1 MAIQKVEYYLNG
13 QVHQIP
19 LDSGRT
25 YRKKIN
31 APPGKHRGAKKII
44 NMRLS

>member
-31 APPGKHRGAKKII
+31 APRENIVERKR
-44 NMRLS
+44 S

>member
-25 YRKKIN
+25 YRKRST
-31 APPGKHRGAKKII
+31 PPGKHRGVKKII
-44 NMRLS
+44 NTRLS